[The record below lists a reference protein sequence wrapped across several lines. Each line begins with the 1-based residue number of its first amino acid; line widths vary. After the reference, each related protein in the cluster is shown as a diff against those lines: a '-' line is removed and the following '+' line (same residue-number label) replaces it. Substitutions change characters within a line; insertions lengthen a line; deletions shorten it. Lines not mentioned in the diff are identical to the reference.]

1 MSENTP
7 HRHGSGAPVWGIILL
22 FAGILLLLQT
32 LNVLP
37 WSLWDTLWRFWPALI
52 IIIGL
57 GILLRHTNAWLV
69 SLIVI
74 VILGACLGTAIWQH
88 GTTKILRGV
97 TTRSYSQP
105 VGNLQT
111 AQVDINFN
119 AGKLTIEN
127 LPLNSANLVEANT
140 EVTSNVSSMQADFRQ
155 QSTAAILSLDS
166 INQQYWPNHGVTWDV
181 KLTPKILINFNIN
194 SSASTLK
201 LDLSDLNL
209 SSFAMDINA
218 GSCDLKMPAPS
229 GIMKATVKANAA
241 SVSITIPEGA
251 ATRIQA
257 SSNVATLNVNNR
269 FIKRGNDYV
278 TDNYDTATSRIE
290 LTINTNVGTV
300 SVK

>member
-1 MSENTP
+1 
-7 HRHGSGAPVWGIILL
+7 
-22 FAGILLLLQT
+22 
-32 LNVLP
+32 
-37 WSLWDTLWRFWPALI
+37 
-52 IIIGL
+52 
-57 GILLRHTNAWLV
+57 
-69 SLIVI
+69 
-74 VILGACLGTAIWQH
+74 
-88 GTTKILRGV
+88 
-97 TTRSYSQP
+97 
-105 VGNLQT
+105 
-111 AQVDINFN
+111 
-119 AGKLTIEN
+119 
-127 LPLNSANLVEANT
+127 
-140 EVTSNVSSMQADFRQ
+140 MQADFRQ